1 MVTVLALIEF
11 AILAISSIVAVMNPL
26 STTAIFLTLTKG
38 EKSEE
43 NRKTAAKATKL
54 GGVLLAFFALSGTII
69 FQIFS
74 IELFSF
80 QIAGGILL
88 VTMAL
93 KMLSEKNGYSCEDR
107 EDISIIPLTFPLTA
121 GPTAGPGTILTV
133 ILIFSQATTL
143 FETIFVFVAIAIG
156 VLLSYQGMIHAHQ
169 LLKYFGKEGVQ
180 VVSSLM
186 AIIVLAMAIQFI
198 IGGIFAAVSNVP
210 L

>member
-1 MVTVLALIEF
+1 MVTVLAIIEF
-11 AILAISSIVAVMNPL
+11 AIVAISSIVAVMNPL

-69 FQIFS
+69 FQLFN

-93 KMLSEKNGYSCEDR
+93 KMLSEKNGYSSVDR
-107 EDISIIPLTFPLTA
+107 EDISIIPLTFPL
-121 GPTAGPGTILTV
+121 TAGPGTILTV

-198 IGGIFAAVSNVP
+198 TGGIFEAVSKFP

>member
-1 MVTVLALIEF
+1 MVTVLAIIEF

-69 FQIFS
+69 FQLFN

-93 KMLSEKNGYSCEDR
+93 KMLSEKNGYSSVDR
-107 EDISIIPLTFPLTA
+107 EDISIIPLTFPL
-121 GPTAGPGTILTV
+121 TAGPGTILTV

-143 FETIFVFVAIAIG
+143 LETIFVFVAIAIG

-198 IGGIFAAVSNVP
+198 IGGIFEAVTKIP

>member
-69 FQIFS
+69 FQLFS

-121 GPTAGPGTILTV
+121 GPGTILTV

-156 VLLSYQGMIHAHQ
+156 VFLSYQGMIHAHQ

-198 IGGIFAAVSNVP
+198 IGGIFEAVSKVP

>member
-1 MVTVLALIEF
+1 MVTVLAIIEF
-11 AILAISSIVAVMNPL
+11 AILATSSIVAVMNPL
-26 STTAIFLTLTKG
+26 STTAIFLTLTNG

-54 GGVLLAFFALSGTII
+54 GGVLLAVFALSGTII
-69 FQIFS
+69 FQLFS

-93 KMLSEKNGYSCEDR
+93 KMLSEKNGYSSEDR
-107 EDISIIPLTFPLTA
+107 ENISIIPLTFPL
-121 GPTAGPGTILTV
+121 TAGPGTILTV

>member
-1 MVTVLALIEF
+1 MVTVLAIIEF
-11 AILAISSIVAVMNPL
+11 AILATSSIVAVMNPL
-26 STTAIFLTLTKG
+26 STTAIFLTLTNGK
-38 EKSEE
+38 KSEE

-69 FQIFS
+69 FQLFN

-88 VTMAL
+88 VTLAL
-93 KMLSEKNGYSCEDR
+93 KMLSEKNSYSCEDR
-107 EDISIIPLTFPLTA
+107 ENISIIPLTFPL
-121 GPTAGPGTILTV
+121 TAGPGTILTV
-133 ILIFSQATTL
+133 ILIFSQATTF

-198 IGGIFAAVSNVP
+198 IGGIFEAVSNVP

>member
-121 GPTAGPGTILTV
+121 GPGTILTV

>member
-69 FQIFS
+69 FQLFS

-107 EDISIIPLTFPLTA
+107 EDISIIPLTFPL
-121 GPTAGPGTILTV
+121 TAGPGTILTV

-169 LLKYFGKEGVQ
+169 LLKYFGKEGVK

>member
-1 MVTVLALIEF
+1 MVTVLAITEF

-69 FQIFS
+69 FQLFNV
-74 IELFSF
+74 ELFSF

-93 KMLSEKNGYSCEDR
+93 KMLSEKKSYSCEDR
-107 EDISIIPLTFPLTA
+107 ENISIIPLTFPL
-121 GPTAGPGTILTV
+121 TAGPGTILTV
-133 ILIFSQATTL
+133 ILIFSQATTF

-169 LLKYFGKEGVQ
+169 LLNYFGKEGVQ